1 MQWSDRIGRRLKPRD
16 LHVFMAVAEK
26 GNMAKAAEQ
35 LAISRPVVSKT
46 IADLEHTLG
55 VRLLDRTPKGV
66 EPTSYGRALLKR
78 SLAVFDELR
87 QSVEDIE
94 FLADPSGGE
103 LRIGFSELPAGGLIP
118 AAIDRLFRQYPRM
131 TVRTE
136 QGDAGNVLNHLHQ
149 RKCEIAI
156 LRPSS
161 PEHAA
166 DMTIHPLYCE
176 QMLVVAGSHSSWARQ
191 RRVNLVDLAEEPW
204 IQSVGEMEPGSP
216 TLEAFRALG
225 LEGPR
230 LVVLSNSLN
239 LRYGLL
245 ATGRFLTM
253 FSNSLLRYGPQ
264 RGSIRVLPIKLPSW
278 HVPTCVVTLKDRTL
292 SPIAQLFIECLH
304 ELAKPLRQAQAGQAE
319 R

>member
-16 LHVFMAVAEK
+16 LHVFVAVAEK

-46 IADLEHTLG
+46 IGHLEHTLG

-66 EPTSYGRALLKR
+66 EPTFYGRALLKR

-87 QSVEDIE
+87 QSVNEIE
-94 FLADPSGGE
+94 FLADPRGGE
-103 LRIGFSELPAGGLIP
+103 LRIGFSELPAGGLVP
-118 AAIDRLFRQYPRM
+118 AAIDRLSRQYPRM
-131 TVRTE
+131 AVRTE
-136 QGDAGNVLNHLHQ
+136 QGDAWDVLNHLHQ

-156 LRPSS
+156 LRLPS

-166 DMTIHPLYCE
+166 DLTVHPLYHE
-176 QMLVVAGSHSSWARQ
+176 QMFVVAGSRSKWARQ
-191 RRVNLVDLAEEPW
+191 RRITLADLAEEPW
-204 IQSVGEMEPGSP
+204 IQSVQEMEPGSP
-216 TLEAFRALG
+216 TLEAFRAVG
-225 LEGPR
+225 VERPR
-230 LVVLSNSLN
+230 LVVLSSSLN

-253 FSNSLLRYGPQ
+253 FPNSLLRYGPQ
-264 RGSIRVLPIKLPSW
+264 RGSIRVLSIKLPKW
-278 HVPTCVVTLKDRTL
+278 HVPTSVMTLKDRTL

-304 ELAKPLRQAQAGQAE
+304 ELAKPLAKGR
-319 R
+319 